1 VGLLQIVLGRG
12 LSAVDRDAFLRVQD
26 FEHGFM
32 TLNRGS
38 GKVRPI
44 GPNPSPPEAG
54 IFWLPAR
61 PPLFRGPGPNADSA
75 RTDTAIGSISTI
87 CWS

>member
-1 VGLLQIVLGRG
+1 VSGLLQIVLGRS

-32 TLNRGS
+32 TLNRDS

-44 GPNPSPPEAG
+44 GPSPSPPEAG
-54 IFWLPAR
+54 IF
-61 PPLFRGPGPNADSA
+61 
-75 RTDTAIGSISTI
+75 
-87 CWS
+87 